1 MSNTTEAA
9 NTERITAEAPA
20 AKAVN
25 WVPCFAMMG
34 VSLISY
40 IDRSVLS
47 ILSPTILAD
56 LHLSAEQYGLAVS
69 AFSICY
75 TIGNPIWG
83 YAIDRAGLYWSI
95 SIAVAIWSLAAGA
108 HAAVYGLAGLCLAR
122 AVLGWGEGA
131 TFPAGL
137 TTVAETLPPEK
148 RSMGLGL
155 SYSGGAL
162 GAAVTPIVVTP
173 LANAFGWR
181 VAFLFT
187 ATLGFFWI
195 VVWAWLIN
203 SSLLGSKLRG
213 RGQRAA
219 AEVAPEDAS
228 ASDDLPEAAPIWNPR
243 RWNPAPTI
251 QNRAFWGHR
260 RPLIATAVLYGLGAQ
275 PLAAG
280 LYAAPL
286 FLSREL
292 HQTQASLGHLL
303 WIPPLGWEIGYL
315 VFGALAGRKSTAL
328 ARHPALVFATLSV
341 LSLNAAAI
349 PFTHSLPLVMALLFF
364 SMFLGGGFVVLSL
377 SQGLAAQRN
386 ANPGFLAGICV
397 AAWSVAVAVLMPL
410 IGRMFDQ
417 RDYRHAFLLF
427 AVMPAVGTLLW
438 QTLRPSTL
446 KDGAP
451 GTL

>member
-1 MSNTTEAA
+1 MATEP
-9 NTERITAEAPA
+9 ITAEAPA
-20 AKAVN
+20 VKAAN
-25 WVPCFAMMG
+25 WAPCFAMMG

-40 IDRSVLS
+40 VDRSVLS

-56 LHLSAEQYGLAVS
+56 LRLSATQYGLAVS

-83 YAIDRAGLYWSI
+83 YLIDRAGLYWSI
-95 SIAVAIWSLAAGA
+95 VIAVAIWSLASGA
-108 HAAVYGLAGLCLAR
+108 HALVYGLTGLCVAR

-162 GAAVTPIVVTP
+162 GAAVTPILIGP

-195 VVWAWLIN
+195 VAWTWLIRPLAHPLTKIKVRGLEPSAHETAQAN
-203 SSLLGSKLRG
+203 ADAAHAARQATSLF
-213 RGQRAA
+213 
-219 AEVAPEDAS
+219 D
-228 ASDDLPEAAPIWNPR
+228 PR
-243 RWNPAPTI
+243 RWN
-251 QNRAFWGHR
+251 RL
-260 RPLIATAVLYGLGAQ
+260 LIATAVLYGLGAQ

-315 VFGALAGRKSTAL
+315 VFGALAGKKSVLL
-328 ARHPALVFATLSV
+328 ARHPALAFATLSV

-349 PFTHSLPLVMALLFF
+349 PFTHSLALVMALLFF

-397 AAWSVAVAVLMPL
+397 AAWSIAVAVLMPL

-417 RDYRHAFLLF
+417 RDYRHAFLVF
-427 AVMPAVGTLLW
+427 ALMPAVGTLLW
-438 QTLRPSTL
+438 QILRPAQHRIHHL
-446 KDGAP
+446 N
-451 GTL
+451 

>member
-1 MSNTTEAA
+1 MSTTSETSEAM
-9 NTERITAEAPA
+9 NPGLIA
-20 AKAVN
+20 AQPLEVKAVS
-25 WVPCFAMMG
+25 WAPCFAMMG

-47 ILSPTILAD
+47 ILSPTILAE
-56 LHLSAEQYGLAVS
+56 LRLSATQYGWAVS
-69 AFSICY
+69 AFSVCY

-95 SIAVAIWSLAAGA
+95 AIAVAIWSLASGA
-108 HAAVYGLAGLCLAR
+108 HALVYGLAGLCAAR
-122 AVLGWGEGA
+122 AVLGCGEGA

-137 TTVAETLPPEK
+137 ATVAETLPPEK
-148 RSMGLGL
+148 QSMGLGL

-162 GAAVTPIVVTP
+162 GAAVTPVLVGP

-187 ATLGFFWI
+187 ATLGFVWI
-195 VVWAWLIN
+195 AVWAGLIR
-203 SSLLGSKLRG
+203 SKLRG
-213 RGQRAA
+213 HGRSARENA
-219 AEVAPEDAS
+219 DAS
-228 ASDDLPEAAPIWNPR
+228 RALPQTEPLWDPR
-243 RWNPAPTI
+243 RWN
-251 QNRAFWGHR
+251 R
-260 RPLIATAVLYGLGAQ
+260 RMIATAVLYGLGAQ

-315 VFGALAGRKSTAL
+315 VFGALAGRKSWIL
-328 ARHPALVFATLSV
+328 GRYPAVVFATLAV

-377 SQGLAAQRN
+377 SQGLAAQRS
-386 ANPGFLAGICV
+386 ANPGFLAGVCV
-397 AAWSVAVAVLMPL
+397 AAWSIAVAVLMPL
-410 IGRMFDQ
+410 VGRMFDQ

-427 AVMPAVGTLLW
+427 ALMPAVGTLVW
-438 QTLRPSTL
+438 QMIRPKEVPALREL
-446 KDGAP
+446 
-451 GTL
+451 